1 MSIINRAVDKVL
13 DKGEKVLDKGEKAK
27 TWFNKNHKKV
37 AGIGAGA
44 VLGGMAA
51 RGAMKHGIRNYI
63 GNIKSNLKLNKE
75 AYDLAESLTADFKPK
90 RTIFAVKPMTKKEK
104 LEVMKKR

>member
-1 MSIINRAVDKVL
+1 MSIINRAIDKVL
-13 DKGEKVLDKGEKAK
+13 DKSEKVLDKGEKAK
-27 TWFNKNHKKV
+27 NWFDKNHKKV

-44 VLGGMAA
+44 VLGGMAV
-51 RGAMKHGIRNYI
+51 RGAMKHGVKNYI
-63 GNIKSNLKLNKE
+63 GNIKSSLNKE
-75 AYDLAESLTADFKPK
+75 AYDLAESLTANFKPK